1 MEIMRHITVD
11 LYGDAKRYAVA
22 AKQMDMGT
30 RYVGVT
36 LTIDGVTWEIPR
48 NVEAVIAAK
57 KPDGT
62 QVWND
67 CIMTG
72 NEVLAPFSRE
82 MLAVHGTALC
92 DVELYQNG
100 TLLTSASFE
109 VEIFPSQRVDETI
122 ISSGEYTRLE
132 NAIFAARE
140 ALQMAQETTE
150 SINAAEALRV
160 AAESVRV
167 AQERAREIRE
177 GLREEKTTVAV
188 QACIKATEDAI
199 AKTEECVKATAAAR
213 QVVVDMS
220 GLNAILNSVKDY
232 YERIKALETDIN
244 ITVDGGTPR
253 TTELLLVDGGTPF
266 TTDYD
271 KYNAGTPHTI

>member
-1 MEIMRHITVD
+1 MEIMRHIAVD
-11 LYGDAKRYAVA
+11 LYGDVKRYAVA
-22 AKQMDMGT
+22 AKQMDMRT

-36 LTIDGVTWEIPR
+36 LMIDGVTWEIPK

-67 CIMTG
+67 CILTG
-72 NEVLAPFSRE
+72 NEVIAPFSRE

-100 TLLTSASFE
+100 VVLTSASFE

-122 ISSGEYTRLE
+122 ISSAEYTRLE

-150 SINAAEALRV
+150 SINAAESLRV

-177 GLREEKTTVAV
+177 SLREEKTAAV
-188 QACIKATEDAI
+188 IQSCIKATEDAI
-199 AKTEECVKATAAAR
+199 VKTEECIKATDAAR
-213 QVVVDMS
+213 QVVIDMS

-244 ITVDGGTPR
+244 VTVDGGMPH
-253 TTELLLVDGGTPF
+253 TTEYLLVDGGTPF

>member
-150 SINAAEALRV
+150 SINEAEALRV

>member
-11 LYGDAKRYAVA
+11 LYGDVKRYAVA

-36 LTIDGVTWEIPR
+36 LTVDGVTWEIPR
-48 NVEAVIAAK
+48 NAEAVVAAK
-57 KPDGT
+57 KPDGNR
-62 QVWND
+62 VWND
-67 CIMTG
+67 CAVNG
-72 NEVLAPFSRE
+72 NEVIVPFSRE
-82 MLAVHGTALC
+82 MLAIHGTELC

-100 TLLTSASFE
+100 ALLTSASFE
-109 VEIFPSQRVDETI
+109 VEIFPSQRVDSTI

-150 SINAAEALRV
+150 SINAAEALRE

-177 GLREEKTTVAV
+177 GLREEKTAD
-188 QACIKATEDAI
+188 AIKSCIEATEDAI
-199 AKTEECVKATAAAR
+199 SKTQECIKATAAAR
-213 QVVVDMS
+213 QVVIDMS

-244 ITVDGGTPR
+244 ITIDGGGAKS
-253 TTELLLVDGGTPF
+253 TELLLIDGGTAF

-271 KYNAGTPHTI
+271 KYNAGKAHTI

>member
-266 TTDYD
+266 TVDYD

>member
-132 NAIFAARE
+132 NAVFAARE

-150 SINAAEALRV
+150 SINVAEALRV

-177 GLREEKTTVAV
+177 GLREEKTTAAV
-188 QACIKATEDAI
+188 QSCIKATEDAI

-266 TTDYD
+266 TVDYD

>member
-100 TLLTSASFE
+100 AVLTSASFE

-177 GLREEKTTVAV
+177 GLREEKTAAV
-188 QACIKATEDAI
+188 VQSCIKATEDAI

>member
-1 MEIMRHITVD
+1 MEIMRHIAVD
-11 LYGDAKRYAVA
+11 LYGDVKRYAVA
-22 AKQMDMGT
+22 AKQMDMRT

-36 LTIDGVTWEIPR
+36 LMIDGVTWEIPK

-67 CIMTG
+67 CILTG
-72 NEVLAPFSRE
+72 NEVIAPFSRE

-100 TLLTSASFE
+100 VVLTSASFE

-122 ISSGEYTRLE
+122 ISSAEYTRLE

-150 SINAAEALRV
+150 SINAAESLRV

-177 GLREEKTTVAV
+177 SLREEKTAAV
-188 QACIKATEDAI
+188 IQSCIKATEDAI
-199 AKTEECVKATAAAR
+199 VKTEECVKATAAER

-220 GLNAILNSVKDY
+220 GLNAILKSVKDY
-232 YERIKALETDIN
+232 YERIKALEADIN

-266 TTDYD
+266 TKDYD

>member
-232 YERIKALETDIN
+232 CERIKALETDIN

-266 TTDYD
+266 TVDYD